1 MPTQLDP
8 LRIFASAFAV
18 SSFAGLAALLR
29 SGKSVSILSVCSAM
43 LNTGMVGLA
52 IALLWYT
59 KFKGSEE
66 NIYFMIGLCVLAGL
80 GGTTAID
87 FIVAMLKRNGLTII
101 VRADQS
107 NDPPDPEE

>member
-1 MPTQLDP
+1 MQLDP

-29 SGKSVSILSVCSAM
+29 SGKSITILAVCSAM

-52 IALLWYT
+52 IALIWYT

-66 NIYFMIGLCVLAGL
+66 NIYFMIGLCVLSGL

-87 FIVAMLKRNGLTII
+87 FIVMLCKRNGVTIT
-101 VRADQS
+101 VSANRD
-107 NDPPDPEE
+107 NDLPESKE

>member
-1 MPTQLDP
+1 MQLDP

-29 SGKSVSILSVCSAM
+29 SGKSITCLAVVSAM

-52 IALLWYT
+52 IALIWYT
-59 KFKGSEE
+59 HFKGSEE
-66 NIYFMIGLCVLAGL
+66 NIYFMIGLCVLSGL

-87 FIVAMLKRNGLTII
+87 FIVTLCKRNGVTII
-101 VRADQS
+101 VSANHDS
-107 NDPPDPEE
+107 DPPNPEKE